1 MSSENQADQQKVEI
15 SPEEVAEKA
24 RQDAL
29 SDGRK
34 DFLTIDP
41 KVHGQEWCVLSM
53 IRPEDLAKK
62 REMFFMDRFL
72 KDVVNSQ
79 VTSSVADLC
88 RRMNGQFFKEMDARI
103 AKLKESRNENA
114 QVIASEMTAIRKELE
129 YQEEEMVNQSLHS
142 HKEELEDLVARYDEF
157 KLMGESTIGEEFD
170 AQHGKQASVMGIK
183 FSGAFPFQEAAAER
197 AEFLGRNVEP
207 GVDHYVAQS
216 FFWCPFDPDPN
227 GIKDQRHLN
236 EELNELMKRKMES
249 QEQAKAEFEARK
261 KDMVEKAQANNREEL
276 RKRLRE
282 KYGNRRAKKTL

>member
-1 MSSENQADQQKVEI
+1 MSNKNQKDI
-15 SPEEVAEKA
+15 SPEEIAEKA

-34 DFLTIDP
+34 DFLTVDP
-41 KVHGQEWCVLSM
+41 KVHGQDWCVISM

-72 KDVVNSQ
+72 KEVVNNQ
-79 VTSSVADLC
+79 VTASVADLC
-88 RRMNGQFFKEMDARI
+88 RRMNGQFFKQMDERI
-103 AKLKESRNENA
+103 SKLNDSVNENA
-114 QVIASEMTAIRKELE
+114 QEIASEMTAIRKELE
-129 YQEEEMVNQSLHS
+129 FQEEEMVQQSLHS
-142 HKEELEDLVARYDEF
+142 HQEELDDLVAKYDEF

-183 FSGAFPFQEAAAER
+183 FSGAFPFQEAAADR
-197 AEFLGRNVEP
+197 AEFLGKNVEP

-227 GIKDQRHLN
+227 GVTDQRHLN

-249 QEQAKAEFEARK
+249 QEQAKAEFESRK
-261 KDMVEKAQANNREEL
+261 KDMVEKAQENNREEL

-282 KYGNRRAKKTL
+282 KYGKRKAKKTL